1 MGSAVQIMGILV
13 GVGLISIIIYVILRV
28 KQFLRMLLGTSD
40 ITKGLKER
48 DLSIAET
55 PKSVSGMTS
64 LMLPKIQED
73 FPSFNWTEWQH
84 KCENTIREYLE
95 SIEQQDTE
103 VLKDASVELKN
114 QAALQIRDDVERKV
128 RQHFD
133 AIDIHQTEI
142 TNYAKGEGLCTILI
156 QSSLAYLHT
165 IDGQDP
171 PEIRDR
177 KEQHRFNLELVYV
190 QDLEKVGNYATTYG
204 VTCHNCGAPVSD
216 LGAVCCPYCGQALEP
231 VNIRVWHINKITD
244 R

>member
-1 MGSAVQIMGILV
+1 MGSALQIMGILV
-13 GVGLISIIIYVILRV
+13 GIGLISIIIFIILRV

-40 ITKGLKER
+40 IVKGLKER

-64 LMLPKIQED
+64 LMLPKILED

-95 SIEQQDTE
+95 SIEQQDTG

-114 QAALQIRDDVERKV
+114 QAALQ
-128 RQHFD
+128 
-133 AIDIHQTEI
+133 
-142 TNYAKGEGLCTILI
+142 
-156 QSSLAYLHT
+156 
-165 IDGQDP
+165 
-171 PEIRDR
+171 IRDR